1 MKTVASQRLSSNGCI
16 LGLDMGGTH
25 TDAVILS
32 QGRIQAQVKVRTR
45 HEDLLGSAKE
55 ALALVLHEAGSA
67 PSSIQRATFG
77 TTLAV
82 NALVQKSY
90 QPVGLILSAGPG
102 IDPLLFG
109 LGEHV
114 FLMPGALDHR
124 GEERIPPDTTALR
137 EQLRQWRQ
145 QGLATFAGVSKFSPR
160 NPAHELHMER
170 ILQEIFQDGPHPL
183 ISLGHRLSGSL
194 NFPRRIATTYWN
206 AAIQP
211 LQNTFADAM
220 EQSLRE
226 LGISAPAYLLKADGG
241 AIPLSLSRTVPVEA
255 LLSGP
260 AASVMG
266 ILALAEMD
274 FASEEDLL
282 VLDMGGTT
290 TDIALLVEGQPV
302 LCPEGLSISGRAT
315 LIRSLQSLSIG
326 LGGDSRVVFQTQQ
339 NGSHPTVTVGPER
352 TGPAMAF
359 GGSEPTFLDCLNVL
373 GHAQAGETERS
384 QRGLHCLGETLRQD
398 NSGTPWTPREI
409 ATAALQQAQQ
419 TVANAVARLLAD
431 INSRPVYTLAAL
443 LKEKTVRPGRALLMG
458 GPAEAVAPL
467 LSKALKLPVDT
478 LGSSL
483 NPVANAVGAGLTR
496 PTAML
501 ELFADTATGRL
512 LLSDAD
518 VPRPI
523 DRRYTLEMAQTE
535 ARNLLRD
542 RFLADNPSMNA
553 APPID
558 VTEAH
563 VFATLDEYGQSGKD
577 IRVRC
582 QIRPGVETLDS

>member
-1 MKTVASQRLSSNGCI
+1 METVMSRRISSNDCI

-25 TDAVILS
+25 TDAVILR
-32 QGRIQAQVKVRTR
+32 QGHIRAQVKVMTR

-55 ALALVLHEAGSA
+55 ALRNVLQEAGVA
-67 PSSIQRATFG
+67 PDSIRRATFG
-77 TTLAV
+77 TTLAI
-82 NALVQKSY
+82 NALVQKNY
-90 QPVGLILSAGPG
+90 APVGLILSAGPG

-109 LGEHV
+109 LGEHI
-114 FLMPGALDHR
+114 FLMRGALDHR
-124 GEERIPPDTTALR
+124 GEERVPPDVAGLE

-145 QGLATFAGVSKFSPR
+145 QGLTTFAGVSKFSPR
-160 NPAHELHMER
+160 NPAHERCMEKTIR
-170 ILQEIFQDGPHPL
+170 KVFRDGPRPL
-183 ISLGHRLSGSL
+183 ISLGHRLSSSL

-211 LQNTFADAM
+211 IQNTFADAM

-266 ILALAEMD
+266 ILALAEKD
-274 FASEEDLL
+274 FISGEDLL

-290 TDIALLVEGQPV
+290 TDIALLAEGQPV
-302 LCPEGLSISGRAT
+302 LCPEGLNINGRAT

-326 LGGDSRVVFQTQQ
+326 LGGDSRIAFQDRQDGTC
-339 NGSHPTVTVGPER
+339 PTVTVGPDR
-352 TGPAMAF
+352 VGPAMAF

-373 GHAQAGETERS
+373 GHAHAGEMERS
-384 QRGLHCLGETLRQD
+384 WSGLRHLSETLCQK
-398 NSGTPWTPREI
+398 SPKTPCTPREI
-409 ATAALQQAQQ
+409 AEAALEQAQQ
-419 TVANAVARLLAD
+419 TVAEAVARLLAD
-431 INSRPVYTLAAL
+431 VNSRPVYTLAAL
-443 LKEKTVRPGRALLMG
+443 LKEKVVRPCRAVLMG

-467 LSKALKLPVDT
+467 LGEALHLPVDT

-483 NPVANAVGAGLTR
+483 SPVANAVGAGLTR

-512 LLSDAD
+512 LLSDAN
-518 VPRPI
+518 VHHPV
-523 DRRYTLEMAQTE
+523 DRRYSLEMARTE
-535 ARNLLRD
+535 ACSVLRE
-542 RFLADNPSMNA
+542 RFLADNPSMSA

-558 VTEAH
+558 VTEAQI
-563 VFATLDEYGQSGKD
+563 FATLDEYGQSGKD

-582 QIRPGVETLDS
+582 QIRPGVESTAS